1 MLDWL
6 CSLNGCQFC
15 IAQIFKELWIG
26 AKKSTIIAH
35 IRTAKMRYFWSLSVR
50 LNLVERAPK
59 IDERKNTVHASVTV
73 HFEYVCAA
81 T

>member
-1 MLDWL
+1 MVVNFVLHKFL
-6 CSLNGCQFC
+6 
-15 IAQIFKELWIG
+15 KKLWIG

-59 IDERKNTVHASVTV
+59 IDERKNTVHANVTV
-73 HFEYVCAA
+73 HFEYVCSA